1 MVVSRLS
8 KGRGSTCVQSTFPI
22 SHTKCL
28 LPTACTALTDDDG
41 CNPVVEAELP
51 ALLSLIIAQIRSRQ
65 SLGCRYFA
73 RPAVV
78 CFHFSSLAD
87 QSTPV
92 LTPRQ
97 PHLSISIHPSITS
110 PSVCAST
117 TAHDHK
123 STVVKLHCSTANAR
137 LAATHVVETSNCT
150 IIRPLVQHHLQPRSA
165 RESDMNPDAESD
177 WEYEYDDT
185 EKEDVYFTLDLTTHV
200 PNAIQEKQYAKN
212 GKLIA
217 PAAAERSGALTAG
230 HGRRGDPDDEFDHP
244 DANATSRAEAGQL
257 QILDLHSE
265 KPYVKF
271 NNSFYSC
278 YWFTD
283 LGTQFW
289 VTNPG
294 VVAEPKYSGHV
305 LDVVASSQAR
315 LVAMPANLKRK
326 REHIDV
332 EPTVSRAPTQ
342 PMEVDND
349 DASDVSEDSRYQ
361 TVEYFQQEPDV
372 PMVIPRTKIKDP
384 HLEAQA
390 NFMERLSALK
400 LRKGEADAHKIPMR
414 VPVYYKGAP
423 NADELR
429 AANGVNVDEAPRR
442 LPRVPPPSTAKHVSP
457 AKDNETGE
465 GPDATDEGSPAVTT
479 PKLFERTRG
488 GSRGGSRRGGA
499 PSHASRRSNLG
510 LDLVGDQ
517 PSAVPKKRGRK
528 SNVEKARLAA
538 EAAAEAEAEGEAEAA
553 VGEAA
558 DGAAADSKPF
568 ALDPSLTGG
577 DQSPA
582 TPGPGEVPDEELSL
596 IQESGRPPRKRRRN
610 PEEMAEARRLEAE
623 RKAQKTAQRI
633 AARKR

>member
-1 MVVSRLS
+1 MNS
-8 KGRGSTCVQSTFPI
+8 
-22 SHTKCL
+22 
-28 LPTACTALTDDDG
+28 D
-41 CNPVVEAELP
+41 
-51 ALLSLIIAQIRSRQ
+51 
-65 SLGCRYFA
+65 
-73 RPAVV
+73 
-78 CFHFSSLAD
+78 AD
-87 QSTPV
+87 
-92 LTPRQ
+92 
-97 PHLSISIHPSITS
+97 
-110 PSVCAST
+110 
-117 TAHDHK
+117 
-123 STVVKLHCSTANAR
+123 
-137 LAATHVVETSNCT
+137 
-150 IIRPLVQHHLQPRSA
+150 
-165 RESDMNPDAESD
+165 SD

-185 EKEDVYFTLDLTTHV
+185 EREDIYFTLDLTTHV

-217 PAAAERSGALTAG
+217 PAASEKNRALTAAHGETRG
-230 HGRRGDPDDEFDHP
+230 HGDLDDGFDHP
-244 DANATSRAEAGQL
+244 DANATPHAEAGQL

-305 LDVVASSQAR
+305 LDVVASSQTR

-326 REHIDV
+326 RETV
-332 EPTVSRAPTQ
+332 NFEPTASRAPAQ
-342 PMEVDND
+342 LMEVDD
-349 DASDVSEDSRYQ
+349 EGDASDVSDTDSRYQ
-361 TVEYFQQEPDV
+361 TVEYFQQDPDV

-442 LPRVPPPSTAKHVSP
+442 LPRVPPPSTANRVSP
-457 AKDNETGE
+457 SKDNETGE
-465 GPDATDEGSPAVTT
+465 AAHATDEGSPSATT
-479 PKLFERTRG
+479 PLPKFFERTRG

-517 PSAVPKKRGRK
+517 TSAIPKKRGRK
-528 SNVEKARLAA
+528 SNAERARLAE
-538 EAAAEAEAEGEAEAA
+538 EATAAEAEDVAEAEAGGA
-553 VGEAA
+553 GAEVAEAA
-558 DGAAADSKPF
+558 AAADSKPF
-568 ALDPSLTGG
+568 VLDPSLAG
-577 DQSPA
+577 DDQPPI
-582 TPGPGEVPDEELSL
+582 TPRGAPGEEPDEELSL
-596 IQESGRPPRKRRRN
+596 IQESGRPPRKKRRT
-610 PEEMAEARRLEAE
+610 PAQMAEARRLEAE

>member
-1 MVVSRLS
+1 
-8 KGRGSTCVQSTFPI
+8 
-22 SHTKCL
+22 
-28 LPTACTALTDDDG
+28 
-41 CNPVVEAELP
+41 
-51 ALLSLIIAQIRSRQ
+51 
-65 SLGCRYFA
+65 
-73 RPAVV
+73 
-78 CFHFSSLAD
+78 
-87 QSTPV
+87 
-92 LTPRQ
+92 
-97 PHLSISIHPSITS
+97 
-110 PSVCAST
+110 
-117 TAHDHK
+117 
-123 STVVKLHCSTANAR
+123 
-137 LAATHVVETSNCT
+137 
-150 IIRPLVQHHLQPRSA
+150 
-165 RESDMNPDAESD
+165 MNPDAESD

-185 EKEDVYFTLDLTTHV
+185 EREDIYFTLDLTTHV

-217 PAAAERSGALTAG
+217 PAAAERSGALTAA
-230 HGRRGDPDDEFDHP
+230 HARGDPEDEFDHA
-244 DANATSRAEAGQL
+244 DGNATLKAESGQL

-294 VVAEPKYSGHV
+294 VVVEPKYSGHV
-305 LDVVASSQAR
+305 LDVVASSQTR

-326 REHIDV
+326 REKTIDF
-332 EPTVSRAPTQ
+332 EPSVNRAPAQ
-342 PMEVDND
+342 PIEVNNDD
-349 DASDVSEDSRYQ
+349 DASDASEDSRYQ

-390 NFMERLSALK
+390 NFMERLSAIK

-442 LPRVPPPSTAKHVSP
+442 LPRVPPPSTANRVSLT
-457 AKDNETGE
+457 KDSETGE
-465 GPDATDEGSPAVTT
+465 AAHATDEGSPIVTT

-510 LDLVGDQ
+510 LELMGDQ

-528 SNVEKARLAA
+528 SNADKARLAA
-538 EAAAEAEAEGEAEAA
+538 EAAAEAEVEAEAA
-553 VGEAA
+553 AAAGGEVADGEAA
-558 DGAAADSKPF
+558 DAKPF
-568 ALDPSLTGG
+568 VLDPSLAG
-577 DQSPA
+577 DDQPPV